1 MRKFFHHPS
10 RGHQKKNSG
19 HFGGNYIFKPSS
31 ELEQKKFVEEK
42 LNLRRIKSSSRDS
55 VGWAT
60 IGRNGDLPN
69 GTESSEK
76 DERCLVIAHRKYFWL
91 VSKWDRLLPG
101 SVWPASR
108 LESFFWLIV
117 PNTYSYLQLP
127 APEGSFNSTMSFT
140 SMSKPLAATK
150 GVH

>member
-1 MRKFFHHPS
+1 MRKFFHHQS
-10 RGHQKKNSG
+10 RGQQEKKFRALWREL
-19 HFGGNYIFKPSS
+19 HFQAQLRIGT
-31 ELEQKKFVEEK
+31 KKFVEEK
-42 LNLRRIKSSSRDS
+42 LNLRRKKSSSRDS
-55 VGWAT
+55 VGCAT

-127 APEGSFNSTMSFT
+127 APEGSFNSTVSFT
-140 SMSKPLAATK
+140 SMSKP
-150 GVH
+150 